1 MLKKLMDGFR
11 SLLKSNEGQD
21 PYVIPRKQ
29 HTVSRAG
36 ISSSALKVLYRLNK
50 HGYDAY
56 LVGGGIRD
64 LLLGHIPKDFDV
76 ATNAKPWEVKKLF
89 SNCRLIG
96 RRFRLAHVYFNEEI
110 IEVAT
115 FRSGELESNQIVT
128 KDNVYGD
135 ITDDVWRRDFTI
147 NSLYYNISDFSIVD
161 YTGGL
166 KDIKAKIIRII
177 GDPVQRYHE
186 DPVRMIR
193 ALRFAAKLNFSI
205 ERNTAKAITDCK
217 DLISSIP
224 SSRLF
229 EEFKKLFLTGA
240 GCAVFKLLDE
250 NGFVKILFPETHK
263 FIQDKEHLDFILSA
277 LSETDY
283 RVAHAKTLNPAFIFA
298 VLLWPSMIFELDSRQ
313 AHHSYEKM
321 REAMNAAIG
330 KQKDII
336 AISKHQALAISD
348 IWMLQFQMA
357 KPNARNAEKI
367 FSHSKYRAAYD
378 FMCIRYEKYNIQ
390 DKMLSWWQTYMDA
403 DQQQRWAMVKSLK
416 GKKRYRKKK
425 DKKRDDKDS

>member
-11 SLLKSNEGQD
+11 ALIGASGGQD
-21 PYVIPRKQ
+21 PYVVPRNR
-29 HTVSRAG
+29 HSVSRSG

-50 HGYDAY
+50 HGYEAY

-115 FRSGELESNQIVT
+115 FRAGDLESNQIVT
-128 KDNVYGD
+128 RDNVYGE

-147 NSLYYNISDFSIVD
+147 NSLYYNIADFSIVD
-161 YTGGL
+161 YCGGL
-166 KDIKAKIIRII
+166 KDIENRVIRII

-193 ALRFAAKLNFSI
+193 AIRFAAKLNFTI
-205 ERNTAKAITDCK
+205 ETKTADAIRECK
-217 DLISSIP
+217 DLLEKISSA
-224 SSRLF
+224 RLF

-240 GCAVFKLLDE
+240 GKGVFKEL
-250 NGFVKILFPETHK
+250 NNFGFVELLFPETYKYIDNEAHLN
-263 FIQDKEHLDFILSA
+263 FISSA
-277 LSETDY
+277 LQETDY

-298 VLLWPSMIFELDSRQ
+298 VLLWPSLKFELDSQ
-313 AHHSYEKM
+313 KAHHSYEKM
-321 REAMNAAIG
+321 LEVMRDVINR
-330 KQKDII
+330 QKDIV
-336 AISKHQALAISD
+336 AISKYQVASICD

-378 FMCIRYEKYNIQ
+378 FMCIRYEEYSIQ
-390 DKMLSWWQTYMDA
+390 DKTLTWWQTYMDA

-416 GKKRYRKKK
+416 GKKRYKKKK
-425 DKKRDDKDS
+425 DRKSDGKSS